1 MKLLKRQINII
12 GFVALCVLIS
22 VACISCNQKLP
33 NDLNDLRESAHETN
47 YIETEN
53 SVENT
58 GDDQAGNSETG
69 TSEPQSEIP
78 IVTESEPSD
87 NTQPDH
93 TSYIFNSFDELKA
106 SFSTNLSSEKIDI
119 RENWN
124 TRSDSYKSL
133 VEGVEKDRIE
143 LRCPILLNNGSRNP
157 FATSIILYSSELY
170 GFSWIWYQGV
180 VNELRLTVKISY
192 ASEELINYAKNHS
205 MSETVRYI
213 SPSAPNVDNYQS
225 KSSYSL
231 IVDRKINVN
240 GKDVD
245 ALISQTTS
253 KEMYIQFV
261 MDNMLVVVSGP
272 NDLLTKELV
281 SNIYLVSLE

>member
-12 GFVALCVLIS
+12 RVIALCVLIS
-22 VACISCNQKLP
+22 VTCISCNQKSP
-33 NDLNDLRESAHETN
+33 NDLNNLRESAYETN

-53 SVENT
+53 IVENT
-58 GDDQAGNSETG
+58 GDNQVENSETG

-78 IVTESEPSD
+78 VVTESELSH

-93 TSYIFNSFDELKA
+93 TSYIFNSLDELREA
-106 SFSTNLSSEKIDI
+106 FSTNLSSEKIDI

-124 TRSDSYKSL
+124 TRSESYKSL
-133 VEGVEKDRIE
+133 VEGVEKERIK
-143 LRCPILLNNGSRNP
+143 LRCPVLLNNGSRNP

-170 GFSWIWYQGV
+170 GFPWIWYQGV

-192 ASEELINYAKNHS
+192 VSEELINYANNHS

-213 SPSAPNVDNYQS
+213 SPSAPNVDNYES

-231 IVDRKINVN
+231 IADRKINVN
-240 GKDVD
+240 GKDID

-272 NDLLTKELV
+272 NDLLTNDIV
-281 SNIYLVSLE
+281 SNIYFVSLE